1 MGVLNDIILEF
12 WKVIFKI
19 LKPLTD
25 NVAFAIIAASA
36 LFLMLVIIIRFVYVG
51 FYHSLCLTDILF
63 IYGVNYMVSM
73 LPKIH
78 VRLHTALSTVSGI
91 ILSSNEYMSSFK
103 ETTGLIPKSNAQISK
118 YLYYTKDYSGLLKTE
133 PEELYKHLF
142 ETLKHIRKIPIIGD
156 VQGSSASMLVL
167 SVIVCL
173 IICLIVSIGRNG
185 TYYYAAYV
193 VKALAL
199 LLANHWLT
207 NGAVLSMCFLWLT
220 EEIICAIMLQINTQ
234 EVVTVKYRK

>member
-1 MGVLNDIILEF
+1 MITADQIHCHHKIPKRYGGTDAYTNLIIVS
-12 WKVIFKI
+12 K
-19 LKPLTD
+19 
-25 NVAFAIIAASA
+25 AIHA
-36 LFLMLVIIIRFVYVG
+36 L
-51 FYHSLCLTDILF
+51 
-63 IYGVNYMVSM
+63 
-73 LPKIH
+73 IH
-78 VRLHTALSTVSGI
+78 ATNEDVSTVSGI

-156 VQGSSASMLVL
+156 VQGSSVSMLVL
-167 SVIVCL
+167 SVIVCMV
-173 IICLIVSIGRNG
+173 ICLIVSIGRNG

>member
-118 YLYYTKDYSGLLKTE
+118 YLYYTKDYSGA
-133 PEELYKHLF
+133 
-142 ETLKHIRKIPIIGD
+142 G
-156 VQGSSASMLVL
+156 
-167 SVIVCL
+167 
-173 IICLIVSIGRNG
+173 
-185 TYYYAAYV
+185 
-193 VKALAL
+193 
-199 LLANHWLT
+199 
-207 NGAVLSMCFLWLT
+207 GAV
-220 EEIICAIMLQINTQ
+220 
-234 EVVTVKYRK
+234 